1 MSPSESSGS
10 PSERRPSSAPRFRVL
25 IKVNGQP
32 TPLKPFIHDII
43 GGGILGMIDG
53 LKGAE
58 DLETVEIRVETRTS
72 DEPDRDD

>member
-1 MSPSESSGS
+1 MGDSE
-10 PSERRPSSAPRFRVL
+10 PRFRVL
-25 IKVNGQP
+25 IRINGQP

-58 DLETVEIRVETRTS
+58 DLEKVEISVETRS
-72 DEPDRDD
+72 PSSSPDDA